1 MTATKA
7 KNAQP
12 KPTTR
17 AAYKECQ
24 REIASLLEW
33 IQFNV
38 DGHAEMHDADEMVLE
53 QMSPRRLREMKIV
66 RRHLKEVLGIAELM
80 IEDENE

>member
-1 MTATKA
+1 
-7 KNAQP
+7 
-12 KPTTR
+12 
-17 AAYKECQ
+17 
-24 REIASLLEW
+24 
-33 IQFNV
+33 
-38 DGHAEMHDADEMVLE
+38 MHDADEMVLE